1 MHTCIQHEN
10 KFNDILKKKRQKKKP
25 LRNDGRY
32 FDRRWKSK
40 ESCEVIENLAICR
53 G

>member
-1 MHTCIQHEN
+1 MYSAREQVQRY
-10 KFNDILKKKRQKKKP
+10 FKKKRQKKKP